1 MNKFAFVA
9 DFDGTLTE
17 KDFYNILIDK
27 YIGEEGH
34 RFYEEWKRK
43 EKVGVAFLN
52 RIFEWSGLTEEE
64 LQAEI
69 LKIPFDIN
77 GQRLIEEVHAQ
88 GGDFYI
94 VSAGTSYYIK
104 IFLSHIDLE
113 DVAVISIPASYVDG
127 HLKIQPD
134 KSDPYFSVDFGIDK
148 RKVIETLKKENGYDF
163 VYFAGDSEPDL
174 TAAISADLAFTMG
187 ELSELMKEAGKPHI
201 VVNNCGEILNYL
213 VERSGRENIK

>member
-1 MNKFAFVA
+1 MKKFAFVA

-34 RFYEEWKRK
+34 RLYEEWKKR
-43 EKVGVAFLN
+43 EKVGVNFLN
-52 RIFEWSGLTEEE
+52 KIFAWVTLSEADLE
-64 LQAEI
+64 AEI

-77 GQRLIEEVHAQ
+77 GQRLIEEVRAQ

-104 IFLSHIDLE
+104 IFLSHIGLG
-113 DVAVISIPASYVDG
+113 DVNVISMPATYVDG
-127 HLKIQPD
+127 HLKVQPD
-134 KSDPYFSVDFGIDK
+134 KSNPYYSEDFGLDK
-148 RKVIETLKKENGYDF
+148 RKVVEGLKKENGYDF

-187 ELSELMKEAGKPHI
+187 ELSELMEKAGKPHI
-201 VVNNCGEILNYL
+201 VVDNCGEILNYL
-213 VERSGRENIK
+213 VERSGREK